1 MSTRIQVGALNQSDK
16 AILTFLLPK
25 EWVGQEQIADHLT
38 QSCGGMFDATNR
50 PPMETLE
57 KLSNLALIERN
68 PRAGR
73 QWGLSVDGDTLAR
86 QIQGVPKATKK
97 ASRAEAAAAKDA
109 TDDAGDNEAPA
120 SSDAP
125 QREKYGKKRARTADA
140 TE

>member
-38 QSCGGMFDATNR
+38 HTCGGMFDANNR

-57 KLSNLALIERN
+57 KLANLGLIERN
-68 PRAGR
+68 PKAGR

-86 QIQGVPKATKK
+86 QVQGVPLGAKK
-97 ASRAEAAAAKDA
+97 QSRAAKVLAEQAA
-109 TDDAGDNEAPA
+109 AGDNEQPA
-120 SSDAP
+120 AVEVP
-125 QREKYGKKRARTADA
+125 REKYGKKRARTADA
-140 TE
+140 E